1 MAYPRPKQV
10 RHKPS
15 TEINPSIVNI
25 RFSPPFPDS
34 LSGFYVNGGSQSL
47 RRGLTAYH
55 PGSPNEILPQF
66 DRNFNQDSFSWNM
79 WKAFQYQSQNNLTE
93 QKERLKIA
101 DFTNFPVQMSVTQ
114 TRSVLCCC
122 FLLSHTYY
130 MVLARFTNLNIW
142 NKRLPITCFSI
153 LWKFIGII
161 LISILQFSKVSI
173 WNIYKYNICF
183 KIRIIE

>member
-55 PGSPNEILPQF
+55 PGSPNEILPQI
-66 DRNFNQDSFSWNM
+66 DRNFNRILFSRICG
-79 WKAFQYQSQNNLTE
+79 K
-93 QKERLKIA
+93 
-101 DFTNFPVQMSVTQ
+101 
-114 TRSVLCCC
+114 
-122 FLLSHTYY
+122 
-130 MVLARFTNLNIW
+130 
-142 NKRLPITCFSI
+142 
-153 LWKFIGII
+153 
-161 LISILQFSKVSI
+161 
-173 WNIYKYNICF
+173 CF
-183 KIRIIE
+183 KINLKTISRNKKKDWKSLILRAFQSKCPLFELFPKFLSATLKCWYFLHFGHVYFAKYYSFRIVFKVFSSKLVAVSAPIISHRLDIIYFFITHNE